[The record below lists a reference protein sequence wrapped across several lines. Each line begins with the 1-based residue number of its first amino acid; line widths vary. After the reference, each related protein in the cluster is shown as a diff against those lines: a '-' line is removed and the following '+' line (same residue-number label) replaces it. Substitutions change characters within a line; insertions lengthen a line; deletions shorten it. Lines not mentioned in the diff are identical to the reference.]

1 MKRILLLIFLAA
13 FAAGCSSLMETGP
26 SDEVSKDEILKDA
39 EGMAVAIDG
48 IYATMYNRIDFLS
61 ANTHQTFGNMAVTLA
76 AELMGEDM
84 VHTAQGAGWFWK
96 DYTYE
101 MRSRYT
107 SNIWR
112 SYFTWKY
119 FYLLISNA
127 NYVLSAASTVE
138 GDAARIKNLLA
149 QAYAI
154 RAFSYFGLIRS
165 FQQTLKGHET
175 LPGVPVYTEPTT
187 NSTKGK
193 GRGTVRDVYDRIDE
207 DLDDALALFAE
218 SGLGQDDI
226 SHLDSCATWLLKARV
241 ALVENDWATAEK
253 AASRAMGKPGCEMLT
268 REGATVVKG
277 VFDDETKK
285 WTTGQTP
292 FNSAD
297 SPSVMWAMRII
308 TEQSRVYGSF
318 WAHMDACTDVYY
330 AAESPKCIS
339 NWLYSQIPETDIRK
353 GWWNGN
359 IGKPRKDW
367 KYGPNI
373 DYNQF
378 KFQWKDQKSYAGD
391 YIFMRKEEACLIR
404 AEALCRLKRFT
415 EARKVLSSLGS
426 LRDSNYAARLAAL
439 EDSDTQTFGSVGT
452 VTTLLDEIL
461 LQRRIELWG
470 EAGRIWDIQRLG
482 REWTRSWTVGTE
494 PSNHTDLLS
503 KYPEYM
509 AFPSDYMECIMMIP
523 QAEIDNN
530 PAITA
535 SDQNPYKQ

>member
-175 LPGVPVYTEPTT
+175 LPGVPVYTE
-187 NSTKGK
+187 
-193 GRGTVRDVYDRIDE
+193 
-207 DLDDALALFAE
+207 
-218 SGLGQDDI
+218 
-226 SHLDSCATWLLKARV
+226 
-241 ALVENDWATAEK
+241 
-253 AASRAMGKPGCEMLT
+253 
-268 REGATVVKG
+268 
-277 VFDDETKK
+277 
-285 WTTGQTP
+285 
-292 FNSAD
+292 
-297 SPSVMWAMRII
+297 
-308 TEQSRVYGSF
+308 
-318 WAHMDACTDVYY
+318 
-330 AAESPKCIS
+330 
-339 NWLYSQIPETDIRK
+339 
-353 GWWNGN
+353 
-359 IGKPRKDW
+359 
-367 KYGPNI
+367 
-373 DYNQF
+373 
-378 KFQWKDQKSYAGD
+378 
-391 YIFMRKEEACLIR
+391 
-404 AEALCRLKRFT
+404 
-415 EARKVLSSLGS
+415 
-426 LRDSNYAARLAAL
+426 
-439 EDSDTQTFGSVGT
+439 
-452 VTTLLDEIL
+452 
-461 LQRRIELWG
+461 
-470 EAGRIWDIQRLG
+470 
-482 REWTRSWTVGTE
+482 
-494 PSNHTDLLS
+494 
-503 KYPEYM
+503 
-509 AFPSDYMECIMMIP
+509 
-523 QAEIDNN
+523 
-530 PAITA
+530 
-535 SDQNPYKQ
+535 